1 MAISAGPS
9 RTPTGRPGRRRARG
23 SACRRRGLG
32 SPIGDMGLSGRL
44 PEEGVADSVSR
55 GAVDHLRVAIG
66 VSSDQEREQHMAG
79 VARGAARAWDRVE
92 GVRLA
97 RRAVDHRG
105 IGLRLLHDDH
115 EHGAFDLET
124 IADLA
129 GWFQATN
136 VRDCFNSG
144 GHAAMAISGDESRWP
159 VGTSVRIRN
168 RAYHYIVP
176 DPQSD
181 GMRCRSA

>member
-1 MAISAGPS
+1 
-9 RTPTGRPGRRRARG
+9 
-23 SACRRRGLG
+23 
-32 SPIGDMGLSGRL
+32 
-44 PEEGVADSVSR
+44 
-55 GAVDHLRVAIG
+55 
-66 VSSDQEREQHMAG
+66 MAG
-79 VARGAARAWDRVE
+79 GARGAARAWDRVE

-136 VRDCFNSG
+136 VWDCFNSG
-144 GHAAMAISGDESRWP
+144 GHAAMAISRDESLADWNFCPNSEPNLQLYTAHR
-159 VGTSVRIRN
+159 T
-168 RAYHYIVP
+168 
-176 DPQSD
+176 
-181 GMRCRSA
+181 